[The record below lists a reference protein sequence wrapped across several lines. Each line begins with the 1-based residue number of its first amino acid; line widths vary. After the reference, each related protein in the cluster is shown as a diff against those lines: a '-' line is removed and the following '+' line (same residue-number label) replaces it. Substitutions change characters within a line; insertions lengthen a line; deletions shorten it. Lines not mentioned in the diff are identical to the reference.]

1 MRLYLYD
8 KFNRQLPDA
17 KTRLVYNMKLPS
29 LDSSTFSQLL
39 GVVSDVTLVMDLQG
53 VVEDVST
60 SRETLA
66 ALGCQSWVGRRWIDT
81 VTSESR
87 SKIQEMLQSQGAPEA
102 MRWRHVN
109 HLSPVGTEVA
119 LQYVV
124 LPLAGGKLLAMGRD
138 LESLAELQRRLV
150 ETQQSME
157 RDYLRL
163 RHIEAR
169 YRVLFDT
176 SSEAVLM
183 VDANTQRVLEANA
196 GAQSLLKDAGKRLV
210 GRDVRECFEAES
222 QAEVQSLL
230 RMALATGRIEMCAA
244 RVAGLPSSWTVSATV
259 FRQEGGAQFLVR
271 LATREVSA
279 VPLQD
284 ADASAALSEAM
295 ERFPDGWLLTDTSG
309 IIKSVN
315 EEGMALLGLTASSQV
330 LGQSLERWFL
340 RGAVDWGVLNT
351 SLRQQLPVRNFA
363 TEVRTLSGMTLP
375 VEVSAVCLAR
385 PEPLYAFFVR
395 DMDRRLQGSAS
406 VVSSQTNPFSDLSQ
420 LVGRRPI
427 KDIVG
432 ETVDTIERMCIEA
445 ALELTHNNRASA
457 AEMLGLSRQSLYVKL
472 RRFGM
477 VAEAEAD
484 NP

>member
-1 MRLYLYD
+1 
-8 KFNRQLPDA
+8 
-17 KTRLVYNMKLPS
+17 MKLPS
-29 LDSSTFSQLL
+29 LDASAFSQLL
-39 GVVSDVTLVMDLQG
+39 GVVSDVTLVMDPQG
-53 VVEDVST
+53 LIEDVST
-60 SRETLA
+60 GRETLS
-66 ALGCQSWVGRRWIDT
+66 ALGCQTWLGRRWIDT

-87 SKIQEMLQSQGAPEA
+87 SKIQEMLLSKGVPDV

-109 HLSPVGTEVA
+109 HLSPQGNEVA

-124 LPLAGGKLLAMGRD
+124 LPMGGGKLLAMGRD

-183 VDANTQRVLEANA
+183 VDATTQRVLEANV

-210 GRDVRECFEAES
+210 GRDVRECFEGES
-222 QAEVQSLL
+222 QGEVQALL
-230 RMALATGRIEMCAA
+230 RMALATGRIEMCSA
-244 RVAGLPSSWTVSATV
+244 RVAGLASSWTVSATV

-271 LATREVSA
+271 LVTRESVTMPA
-279 VPLQD
+279 KP
-284 ADASAALSEAM
+284 AGTSAALSEAM

-309 IIKSVN
+309 VIKSVN

-330 LGQSLERWFL
+330 VGQSLERWL
-340 RGAVDWGVLNT
+340 QRGSVDWGVLNT

-363 TEVRTLSGMTLP
+363 TEVRTLSGMSLP
-375 VEVSAVCLAR
+375 VEISAVCLAR
-385 PEPLYAFFVR
+385 PEPMYAFFVR
-395 DMDRRLQGSAS
+395 DMDRRLQGGAS
-406 VVSSQTNPFSDLSQ
+406 QAQNQANPFADLSQ

-432 ETVDTIERMCIEA
+432 ETVDKIERMCIEA

-477 VAEAEAD
+477 VAEVEAD
-484 NP
+484 GH

>member
-1 MRLYLYD
+1 M
-8 KFNRQLPDA
+8 
-17 KTRLVYNMKLPS
+17 
-29 LDSSTFSQLL
+29 FSQML
-39 GVVSDVTLVMDLQG
+39 GVVSDVTLVMDPQG
-53 VVEDVST
+53 VIEDVST
-60 SRETLA
+60 GRDTLA
-66 ALGCQSWVGRRWIDT
+66 ALGGQAWIGRRWIDT
-81 VTSESR
+81 VTTESR
-87 SKIQEMLQSQGAPEA
+87 VKIQEMLQSPGAGGA
-102 MRWRHVN
+102 IRWRHVN
-109 HLSPVGTEVA
+109 HMSPMCNEVA
-119 LQYVV
+119 LQYVLV
-124 LPLAGGKLLAMGRD
+124 PMGGHKLLALGRD

-176 SSEAVLM
+176 SAEAVLM
-183 VDANTQRVLEANA
+183 VDASSQRVLEANV

-210 GRDVRECFEAES
+210 GRDVRECFEADS
-222 QAEVQSLL
+222 QGEVQSLL
-230 RMALATGRIEMCAA
+230 RMALATGRIEMCSV
-244 RVAGLPSSWTVSATV
+244 RVAGLPSAWTASATV

-271 LATREVSA
+271 LLAREPA
-279 VPLQD
+279 VAALHD
-284 ADASAALSEAM
+284 AGSSSALSEAM

-309 IIKSVN
+309 LVKSVN

-330 LGQSLERWFL
+330 VGQSLERWLL

-351 SLRQQLPVRNFA
+351 SLRQQHPVRNFA
-363 TEVRTLSGMTLP
+363 TEVRTMSGMTLP
-375 VEVSAVCLAR
+375 VEVSAVYLSR
-385 PEPLYAFFVR
+385 PEPTYAFFIR
-395 DMDRRLQGSAS
+395 DMDRRLQGGASATQ
-406 VVSSQTNPFSDLSQ
+406 SQANPFADLSQ

-477 VAEAEAD
+477 VAEAETE
-484 NP
+484 NI

>member
-1 MRLYLYD
+1 
-8 KFNRQLPDA
+8 
-17 KTRLVYNMKLPS
+17 MKLPS
-29 LDSSTFSQLL
+29 LDPSTFSQLL

-53 VVEDVST
+53 TIEDVST
-60 SRETLA
+60 GRDTLA
-66 ALGCQSWVGRRWIDT
+66 ALSCQSWLGRRWLDT
-81 VTSESR
+81 VTTESR
-87 SKIQEMLQSQGAPEA
+87 PKVQEMLQSQGNPDG

-109 HLSPVGTEVA
+109 HMSPLGSEVA
-119 LQYVV
+119 LQYVL
-124 LPLAGGKLLAMGRD
+124 LPLGGGKLLAMGRD

-183 VDANTQRVLEANA
+183 VDATTQRVLEANI
-196 GAQSLLKDAGKRLV
+196 GAQALLKDTGKRLV
-210 GRDVRECFEAES
+210 GRDVRECFEGDS
-222 QAEVQSLL
+222 QGEVQSLL
-230 RMALATGRIEMCAA
+230 RMALATGRIEMCSA
-244 RVAGLPSSWTVSATV
+244 RMAGMPSAWTVSATV

-271 LATREVSA
+271 LVARESMAVAHPEGGSSA
-279 VPLQD
+279 V
-284 ADASAALSEAM
+284 LSEAM
-295 ERFPDGWLLTDTSG
+295 ERFPDGWLLTDTTG
-309 IIKSVN
+309 TIKSVN

-330 LGQSLERWFL
+330 VGQSLERWFL

-375 VEVSAVCLAR
+375 VEVSAVYLTR
-385 PEPLYAFFVR
+385 PEPMYAFFVR
-395 DMDRRLQGSAS
+395 DMDRRLQGGAS
-406 VVSSQTNPFSDLSQ
+406 VAQSQVNPFADLSQ

>member
-1 MRLYLYD
+1 
-8 KFNRQLPDA
+8 
-17 KTRLVYNMKLPS
+17 MKLPS
-29 LDSSTFSQLL
+29 LDPSTFSQLL

-53 VVEDVST
+53 VIEDVST
-60 SRETLA
+60 GRDTLA
-66 ALGCQSWVGRRWIDT
+66 ALGCQAWVGRRWIDT
-81 VTSESR
+81 VTTESR
-87 SKIQEMLQSQGAPEA
+87 NKIQEMLQSKGTPDL

-109 HLSPVGTEVA
+109 HMSPLGNEVA
-119 LQYVV
+119 LQYVL
-124 LPLAGGKLLAMGRD
+124 LPLGAGKLLALGRD

-183 VDANTQRVLEANA
+183 VDASTQRVLEANV
-196 GAQSLLKDAGKRLV
+196 GAQALLKDAGKRLV
-210 GRDVRECFEAES
+210 GRDVRECFEGDS
-222 QAEVQSLL
+222 QSEVQSLL
-230 RMALATGRIEMCAA
+230 RTALATGRIEMCSA
-244 RVAGLPSSWTVSATV
+244 RVAGLPSAWTVSATV

-271 LATREVSA
+271 LVTRETA
-279 VPLQD
+279 AATLHD
-284 ADASAALSEAM
+284 AGSSAALSEAM

-309 IIKSVN
+309 LIKSVN

-330 LGQSLERWFL
+330 VGQSMERWLL

-375 VEVSAVCLAR
+375 VEVSAVYLSR
-385 PEPLYAFFVR
+385 PEPMYAFFVR
-395 DMDRRLQGSAS
+395 DMDRRLQGGAS
-406 VVSSQTNPFSDLSQ
+406 VAQNQANPFADLSQ

-432 ETVDTIERMCIEA
+432 ETVDTIERMCIES

-484 NP
+484 AP